1 MAFSPILCTLFIISS
16 ASESF
21 LREQAETNDVS
32 NPFTVKHSNWFNQ
45 EGTWSTRNKNW
56 KDMEGNYFM
65 TKDMVVGAK
74 CKGKHCGNS
83 SVMFTKE
90 TEYCTYADYNDSGRY
105 WLTYAYYNAWGTKG
119 RTHLTCYE
127 NEWLAGWRCKGLYCE
142 IKLLYC
148 SERVY
153 RSDHFAAGQDC

>member
-1 MAFSPILCTLFIISS
+1 
-16 ASESF
+16 
-21 LREQAETNDVS
+21 
-32 NPFTVKHSNWFNQ
+32 
-45 EGTWSTRNKNW
+45 
-56 KDMEGNYFM
+56 M

-153 RSDHFAAGQDC
+153 RSDHFAAGQDCQWEPNTFIYTDWFRSDSEEEETSASCPENTYAIGLQCKPEKYCPEMRLKCAAIGLPM